1 MRVLVTGGAGFIGS
15 NLVAKLLDDPDIDI
29 VRVVDNLMTGY
40 KVNLEPYINNDKLEF
55 IEADI
60 TDASVCKRVMQGI
73 SHVSHQAAIGSVPR
87 SINDPW
93 LTHNNNIN
101 GTLNILIAAKEEKV
115 NRIVFAS
122 SSSVYG
128 DDKTIPK
135 VESSIGNV
143 LSPYALTKRTK
154 EEYARLFSSLYE
166 MEILGLRYFNV
177 FGPNQSPKGPYA
189 AVIPLFIEK
198 LIDNEKAIIHG
209 DGEQS
214 RDFTYVDNVVY
225 ANVLALKIAKLPNG
239 FQIYNTALGGKT
251 SVNTLYQSLAK
262 IIGSDVKA
270 EYVPYRKGDIK
281 HSLADISK
289 IQNDLGYEPL
299 VQLDE
304 GLMKT
309 VHWFQKKYEK

>member
-1 MRVLVTGGAGFIGS
+1 M
-15 NLVAKLLDDPDIDI
+15 
-29 VRVVDNLMTGY
+29 
-40 KVNLEPYINNDKLEF
+40 EF

-225 ANVLALKIAKLPNG
+225 ANVLASVSYTHLTLPTNRE
-239 FQIYNTALGGKT
+239 
-251 SVNTLYQSLAK
+251 V
-262 IIGSDVKA
+262 
-270 EYVPYRKGDIK
+270 
-281 HSLADISK
+281 
-289 IQNDLGYEPL
+289 
-299 VQLDE
+299 
-304 GLMKT
+304 
-309 VHWFQKKYEK
+309 

>member
-15 NLVAKLLDDPDIDI
+15 NLVSKLLDDTEVTL
-29 VRVVDNLMTGY
+29 VRVIDNLMTGY
-40 KVNLEPYINNDKLEF
+40 KENLTPFVANKKLEF
-55 IEADI
+55 IEGDI
-60 TDASVCKRVMQGI
+60 TDASVCKRIMQNI

-101 GTLNILIAAKEEKV
+101 GTLNILLAAKEEKV
-115 NRIVFAS
+115 RRIVFAS

-128 DDKTIPK
+128 DDMTIPK

-177 FGPNQSPKGPYA
+177 FGPNQSPNGPYA

-198 LIDNEKAIIHG
+198 LLANVTATIHG

-214 RDFTYVDNVVY
+214 RDFTYVDNVVH
-225 ANVLALKIAKLPNG
+225 ANILALKKDKLPHG

-262 IIGSDVKA
+262 IIGSEVKA
-270 EYVPYRKGDIK
+270 EYVAYRKGDIK

>member
-225 ANVLALKIAKLPNG
+225 ANLLALKIAKLPNG

-270 EYVPYRKGDIK
+270 EYVAYRKGDIK